1 MLTGYLRLSRL
12 LVHTSNTE
20 DDEYLRKNLQPLPPP
35 AGTNTCE
42 RRRSRSSS
50 AASLPDGNHAASV
63 STPPE
68 YEHYCRYLWVPLSTC
83 YLPVGTCYLHQQLR
97 WLTADHAAALRVPSN
112 LNLLF

>member
-68 YEHYCRYLWVPLSTC
+68 YEHYCTPVQV
-83 YLPVGTCYLHQQLR
+83 PVGTPEY
-97 WLTADHAAALRVPSN
+97 
-112 LNLLF
+112 LLFTCGYL